1 MTFGF
6 DIDHVQLAIPE
17 GGEDRARAFFG
28 NLLKLDELPK
38 PADLEARGGCWF
50 AVADRQIHLGVD
62 QNFRAAQKAHV
73 ALSTIG
79 LDELRA
85 RLERAGYHTQN
96 DSDVDG
102 RKRFF
107 THDPFGNRIEFMDR
121 SARA

>member
-38 PADLEARGGCWF
+38 PAGLEARGGCWF

-121 SARA
+121 SART